1 MIVRRIGPL
10 SAAKIS
16 CALYA
21 LIGLIV
27 GAFVALISLA
37 GVALADRGST
47 GPFLG
52 MALGIGAII
61 VMPLLYGVL
70 GFLIGLI
77 SAAIYNLAARL
88 VGGVEIDLQ

>member
-1 MIVRRIGPL
+1 MVVKRIGPL

-16 CALYA
+16 FALYA
-21 LIGLIV
+21 IIGLIV

-37 GVALADRGST
+37 GVALGDRGST

-52 MALGIGAII
+52 MALGMGAII
-61 VMPLLYGVL
+61 VMPIFYGVL

-77 SAAIYNLAARL
+77 SAAVYNLAAGI

>member
-1 MIVRRIGPL
+1 MIVKRIGPL
-10 SAAKIS
+10 SLAKIS
-16 CALYA
+16 FALYL

-27 GAFVALISLA
+27 GAFVALISLT
-37 GVALADRGST
+37 GVALADRGGA

-52 MALGIGAII
+52 MALGLGAII
-61 VMPLLYGVL
+61 VLPIFYGIL

-77 SAAIYNLAARL
+77 SAAVYNLAAGM